1 MKLGILFFVSFFLV
15 AIPAHAETTM
25 YITDNIHVMV
35 RTGPGIDRKIIAM
48 PKTGNRVEVLEEL
61 ESGWSRVRL
70 SDEKEGW
77 MLSRYLSPGPP
88 SREVIAT
95 LKSENEIFKHQV
107 KTLIEENT
115 RFKREQNDLQ
125 KALSKQTN
133 TAKTLKRSYE
143 TLKSESSEFLSLK
156 ASYDKASRDLAA
168 RSDRLAELERKLGA
182 LQDAQTLRWFVV
194 GAGVLLAGF
203 IVGFIVRRP
212 RRRSS
217 LL

>member
-1 MKLGILFFVSFFLV
+1 
-15 AIPAHAETTM
+15 
-25 YITDNIHVMV
+25 MV
-35 RTGPGIDRKIIAM
+35 RTGPGIDRRIIAM

-88 SREVIAT
+88 SREVIAK
-95 LKSENEIFKHQV
+95 LKSENEIFRQQA

-168 RSDRLAELERKLGA
+168 RSDRLAELEEKLGA

>member
-1 MKLGILFFVSFFLV
+1 MKLGVLFFASFFLI

-25 YITDNIHVMV
+25 YVTDNVYVMV
-35 RTGPGIDRKIIAM
+35 RTGPGMNRRIIAM
-48 PKTGNRVEVLEEL
+48 PKTGNRLEVLEEL

-88 SREVIAT
+88 SKEVIAT
-95 LKSENEIFKHQV
+95 LKSENEILKQQV

-115 RFKREQNDLQ
+115 RFKREQNNLQ
-125 KALSKQTN
+125 QALSKQTN
-133 TAKTLKRSYE
+133 TANTLKRSYE

-156 ASYDKASRDLAA
+156 ASYEKASWDLAA
-168 RSDRLAELERKLGA
+168 RSERLAELEEKLGS

-194 GAGVLLAGF
+194 GAGVLLVGF

-212 RRRSS
+212 RRRPS